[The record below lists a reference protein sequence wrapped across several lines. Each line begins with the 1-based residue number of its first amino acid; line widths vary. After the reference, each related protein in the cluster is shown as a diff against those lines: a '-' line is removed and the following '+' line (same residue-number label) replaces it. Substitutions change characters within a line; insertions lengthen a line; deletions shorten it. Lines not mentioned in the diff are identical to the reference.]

1 MCKQPSA
8 NCLNR
13 YCNGFAQ
20 TLALLPCEA
29 SPNCELKRTRIPRTL
44 RSAERY
50 CPECRILTREDRRE
64 LIALTWRYNRATAK
78 RTNGAVHNAPAGA
91 EQDAESSGIAEGR
104 GAVGDGS
111 LVDLNDPVS
120 TSEEANGNTFSQ
132 DEQSTGHVNGSDE
145 SMVDNASANGE
156 VPFTNSF
163 LDAIYDPQEITL
175 GAFFPVSDDAAT
187 QTVDSSSPALDLH
200 ATGPDPVMAL
210 GDLPTTHHLSG
221 PSKQAATNPLSSFS
235 WNGPSPEFPVYSPSS
250 PQESFD
256 PTLPQMDPTYDSP
269 PWYIP

>member
-1 MCKQPSA
+1 M
-8 NCLNR
+8 
-13 YCNGFAQ
+13 
-20 TLALLPCEA
+20 
-29 SPNCELKRTRIPRTL
+29 
-44 RSAERY
+44 
-50 CPECRILTREDRRE
+50 
-64 LIALTWRYNRATAK
+64 IALIWRYNRATAK
-78 RTNGAVHNAPAGA
+78 KTNGAVHNAHAGA
-91 EQDAESSGIAEGR
+91 EQNAESSGIAEGR

-132 DEQSTGHVNGSDE
+132 DEQSTGLVDGSDE

-163 LDAIYDPQEITL
+163 LDALYDPQEITL

-187 QTVDSSSPALDLH
+187 ETVDSSLDLY

-210 GDLPTTHHLSG
+210 SDLPTTHHLSG
-221 PSKQAATNPLSSFS
+221 PSNQTATNPLSSFS
-235 WNGPSPEFPVYSPSS
+235 GNGPSPEFPVYLPSL

-269 PWYIP
+269 PWYVP